1 MLFFKKDP
9 LQIIVFLSYGTANHF
24 YARGRALQDENINL
38 DKKNIFSLLINS
50 WKRFESDEVKN
61 TSLTLTLPNNTKIE
75 TKTDKDG
82 YFFIEEKIHNLNKLT
97 NTAGWLDFSISYT
110 QTNIGRKINDK
121 NIFKGKLLI
130 PSNEAEF
137 GVISDIDDTILHTG
151 VVSKLKWKLIIN
163 TFFKS
168 PSKRKALEGA
178 SLFYRL
184 LHAGISKKNKNPFFY
199 VSHSPWNLYLYLKKF
214 IEENNFPKGAILLR
228 SFRTILK
235 RKQVNEKTQK
245 QKEIE
250 NILQTY
256 PNLSFI
262 LIGDAGE
269 YDADIYIEITKKYP
283 KRIKAIYL
291 RSVLHR
297 KKMNRIKKLIENYT
311 DTLFVVVNN
320 SKEAIAHAK
329 KNNFIA

>member
-1 MLFFKKDP
+1 MPFFKKDP
-9 LQIIVFLSYGTANHF
+9 LQIIVFLSYGTPNHF

-61 TSLTLTLPNNTKIE
+61 TSLTLTLPNNRKIE
-75 TKTDKDG
+75 TITDKDG
-82 YFFIEEKIHNLNKLT
+82 YFLVDEKIPNLDKGT
-97 NTAGWLDFSISYT
+97 NPEGWLEFSISYT
-110 QTNIGRKINDK
+110 QTNIGRKINDN
-121 NIFKGKLLI
+121 NIFKGELLI
-130 PSNEAEF
+130 PAKEADF

-163 TFFKS
+163 TLFKS

-178 SLFYRL
+178 ANFYRL
-184 LHAGISKKNKNPFFY
+184 LHAGSSKKNKNPIFY

-235 RKQVNEKTQK
+235 RKEVNEKTQK

-250 NILQTY
+250 NILKTY
-256 PNLSFI
+256 PNLPFI

-283 KRIKAIYL
+283 ERIKAIYL
-291 RSVLHR
+291 RSVLHH
-297 KKMNRIKKLIENYT
+297 KKMKRIKKLIENYT
-311 DTLFVVVNN
+311 DTLFLVVDD

-329 KNNFIA
+329 KHQFIA

>member
-1 MLFFKKDP
+1 
-9 LQIIVFLSYGTANHF
+9 
-24 YARGRALQDENINL
+24 
-38 DKKNIFSLLINS
+38 
-50 WKRFESDEVKN
+50 
-61 TSLTLTLPNNTKIE
+61 
-75 TKTDKDG
+75 
-82 YFFIEEKIHNLNKLT
+82 
-97 NTAGWLDFSISYT
+97 
-110 QTNIGRKINDK
+110 
-121 NIFKGKLLI
+121 
-130 PSNEAEF
+130 
-137 GVISDIDDTILHTG
+137 
-151 VVSKLKWKLIIN
+151 
-163 TFFKS
+163 
-168 PSKRKALEGA
+168 
-178 SLFYRL
+178 
-184 LHAGISKKNKNPFFY
+184 
-199 VSHSPWNLYLYLKKF
+199 
-214 IEENNFPKGAILLR
+214 
-228 SFRTILK
+228 
-235 RKQVNEKTQK
+235 
-245 QKEIE
+245 E